1 MSGEDGES
9 EQCSDN
15 PQPDNC
21 NGMEPLAH
29 IGKFLIITGL
39 IIAVLG
45 VILMLAGKVPFL
57 GRLPGD
63 IIIERKNFTFY
74 FPLATS
80 IILSIILTLILW
92 IIGRIR

>member
-1 MSGEDGES
+1 MEDWSSGVWRSGV
-9 EQCSDN
+9 
-15 PQPDNC
+15 
-21 NGMEPLAH
+21 EPFAQ

-39 IIAVLG
+39 IIIVLG
-45 VILMLAGKVPFL
+45 AILMLAGKVPFI

-92 IIGRIR
+92 ILSKIR

>member
-1 MSGEDGES
+1 
-9 EQCSDN
+9 
-15 PQPDNC
+15 
-21 NGMEPLAH
+21 MEPFAH
-29 IGKFLIITGL
+29 IGKFLVITGL
-39 IIAVLG
+39 VIIVLG
-45 VILMLAGKVPFL
+45 AVLMLAGKVPFP

-92 IIGRIR
+92 ILSKIR